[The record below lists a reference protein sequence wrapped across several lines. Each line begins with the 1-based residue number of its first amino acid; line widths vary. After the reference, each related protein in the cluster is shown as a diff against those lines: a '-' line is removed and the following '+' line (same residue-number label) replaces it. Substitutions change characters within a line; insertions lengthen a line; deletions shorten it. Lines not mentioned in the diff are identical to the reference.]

1 MSFTFPWELITDAP
15 IGILGL
21 LAVLDHLQ
29 TLWKRRIR
37 KSALDDRYIIVFA
50 MVIRGPLQ

>member
-1 MSFTFPWELITDAP
+1 MPFPFPWELITDAP
-15 IGILGL
+15 IGILCL

-29 TLWKRRIR
+29 TLLKRRIH
-37 KSALDDRYIIVFA
+37 KSALDDRSIIVFA